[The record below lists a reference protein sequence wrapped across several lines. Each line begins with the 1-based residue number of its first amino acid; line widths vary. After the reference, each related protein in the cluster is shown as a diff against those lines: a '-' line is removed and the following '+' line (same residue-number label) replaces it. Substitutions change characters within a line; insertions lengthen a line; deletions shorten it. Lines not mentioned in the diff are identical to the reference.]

1 MLPIFCY
8 KVINR
13 CHKEMNPIKQI
24 QNYRKNY
31 SVMNVP
37 SNLRTDI
44 FKFNLKRKI
53 IDKELSSV
61 LDKRIEEAKAE
72 SEMWK
77 QKTAMVKREIELMKI
92 EEEEEE
98 CTEELCWCKTLK
110 GKELK
115 EAKEAYENSE
125 V

>member
-1 MLPIFCY
+1 
-8 KVINR
+8 
-13 CHKEMNPIKQI
+13 MNPINLI
-24 QNYRKNY
+24 QNYRENY
-31 SVMNVP
+31 SVKYVP
-37 SNLRTDI
+37 RNLRTEI

-53 IDKELSSV
+53 TDKELSSI

-92 EEEEEE
+92 EEEEE